1 MINKKIFIVFV
12 ILIASI
18 SGTPTFAQ
26 MIEPIVVN
34 TDKESYDNGDVV
46 KITGEV
52 KEKLSGFPVSLQ
64 VIAANGNLVTVKQVD
79 VNEDNKFTTEITAG
93 GSLWKSSGMYT
104 VKVLYGTESRTNE
117 TTFEFGS
124 IGVTTTDVKQ
134 KGPKVKIEN
143 TDIDIAY
150 EITNGEITKLTPI
163 EDANSLIAMI
173 KTTDAGELS
182 ITLPRTAIDAKIGD
196 NDDDFFVLV
205 DGNEVSF
212 EENTTTTDRTLKIPF
227 PEGAEEIEIIGTFVV
242 PEFGSI
248 AIFVLAI
255 AVTSIIV
262 MTTRSRLNVFSRY

>member
-1 MINKKIFIVFV
+1 MINKKIFTVFV

-134 KGPKVKIEN
+134 KGPTVKIEN

-212 EENTTTTDRTLKIPF
+212 EENTTTTNRILKIPF

>member
-1 MINKKIFIVFV
+1 MINKKIFAVFA

-26 MIEPIVVN
+26 IIEPIVVT

-79 VNEDNKFTTEITAG
+79 VNADNKFSAELTAG
-93 GSLWKSSGMYT
+93 GGLWKSSGIYT

-124 IGVTTTDVKQ
+124 SESMIASTQ
-134 KGPKVKIEN
+134 NGPTIPIEN
-143 TDIDIAY
+143 TNIIIGY
-150 EITNGEITKLTPI
+150 EITNGEVTKITPI
-163 EDANSLIAMI
+163 EDANSLVATI
-173 KTTDAGELS
+173 KTDGSGELS
-182 ITLPRTAIDAKIGD
+182 ITLPRTTIDAKIGD
-196 NDDDFFVLV
+196 ADDDFFVLV
-205 DGNEVSF
+205 DGNEVNF
-212 EENTTTTDRTLKIPF
+212 EETTTTADRTLKIPF
-227 PEGAEEIEIIGTFVV
+227 PDGAEEIEIIGTFVV

-248 AIFVLAI
+248 AIFILAI
-255 AVTSIIV
+255 AVTSIVV
-262 MTTRSRLNVFSRY
+262 MTTRSRFNMFARY